1 MIMPTA
7 QALGK
12 ILPVAGFA
20 LLATACAP
28 AGDAPATGSAPDAEL
43 SPRPPASSAPSPV
56 RAGIDV
62 LMAERIDLVRGLRV
76 GLITNH
82 TGLAGLAGGL
92 DSAVS
97 TIDVLHAHPDID
109 LVALFGPEHGLRGD
123 VEAGERVESG
133 VDPRTGLPVHSLYGE
148 GRRPGPHALDGLD
161 ALLFDIQDIGTRYYT
176 YVWTMALAMEAAA
189 ERGVRFIVLDR
200 PNPIGGA
207 RVQGNVLDPAF
218 ATFVGLYPVPMR
230 HGLTAGE
237 LARYLNVEHGI
248 GVVLDVVPVAGWR
261 RDLWYDETGL
271 GWVPPSPNMPSL
283 ESAAHYPGTCLFE
296 GTNLSVGRGTP
307 RAFQQVGAPW
317 LDHERLARRLG
328 EHHLPGVRFQPVTFT
343 PRGPGDGK
351 FPDQAVRGVRLE
363 VTDRAVY
370 DPAVTGV
377 ALLVE
382 IQRLHADQLQWRVSH
397 FDRLAGTDRLRR
409 GVLAGLS
416 VAEITA
422 TWPSQLAAFQ
432 VMVEPYL
439 LYPAAAALADQRTAL
454 PRSTGSSR
462 RMGVRSPPRWSM
474 AR

>member
-1 MIMPTA
+1 MIMPVVQT
-7 QALGK
+7 LSRM
-12 ILPVAGFA
+12 LPVAGLA
-20 LLATACAP
+20 LLATACTP
-28 AGDAPATGSAPDAEL
+28 AGDAPVVGAGPDAGVL
-43 SPRPPASSAPSPV
+43 PAPPPAGPTPPAV

-62 LMAERIDLVRGLRV
+62 LLAERIDLVRGLRV

-97 TIDVLHAHPDID
+97 TIDALHEHPAVH
-109 LVALFGPEHGLRGD
+109 LVALFGPEHGLRGEA
-123 VEAGERVESG
+123 EAGERVESG

-148 GRRPGPHALDGLD
+148 TRRPPPDALDGLD

-200 PNPIGGA
+200 PNPMGGDQ
-207 RVQGNVLDPAF
+207 VHGNVLDPAF

-248 GVVLDVVPVAGWR
+248 GAALDVVPAAGWR

-271 GWVPPSPNMPSL
+271 GWIPPSPNMPSL

-317 LDHERLARRLG
+317 LDHERLVERLSR
-328 EHHLPGVRFQPVTFT
+328 HQLPGVRFHPVTFA
-343 PRGPGDGK
+343 PRAPGDGK
-351 FPDQAVRGVRLE
+351 FPDQPVSGVRLE
-363 VTDRAVY
+363 VTDRAAY
-370 DPAVTGV
+370 DPAVAGV

-382 IQRLHADQLQWRVSH
+382 IQRLHGDRLQWRVSH

-409 GVLAGLS
+409 DVLAGRS

-422 TWPSQLAAFQ
+422 TWPAQLAAFRA
-432 VMVEPYL
+432 MVEPYL
-439 LYPAAAALADQRTAL
+439 LYP
-454 PRSTGSSR
+454 
-462 RMGVRSPPRWSM
+462 
-474 AR
+474 